1 MSREFNG
8 ILPVIVSGL
17 AQKIASEQSAD
28 ESAILNKLYTSKL
41 YALLEREDTG
51 IWRYSVP
58 LLYEIYQ
65 EELATGEVTFPS

>member
-28 ESAILNKLYTSKL
+28 ESAILNKLYTFKL
-41 YALLEREDTG
+41 YALLEREDTEV
-51 IWRYSVP
+51 WRYSVS